1 MSLEWTCHEVLRW
14 HNNLGFRQL
23 LAHFLPKLR
32 IPITQEYY
40 CMSIALLTVPGKDT
54 CPALGIL
61 VSPCHLS
68 IYEDLGDS
76 LGNLHFMK
84 DLLTQKNKCN
94 ICREIFLKRE
104 KKVWQILP
112 LWVSKVGSWRARKLA
127 KSSDSHWLMPNSGKN
142 TTVLIRTRKQSLVV
156 LIQGILKCVFF
167 TVQWI

>member
-94 ICREIFLKRE
+94 ICREIFLKRG
-104 KKVWQILP
+104 KKSLTDITTLSFKSGFMMCKKTGKELWQP
-112 LWVSKVGSWRARKLA
+112 LTYAKFRKKYCSA
-127 KSSDSHWLMPNSGKN
+127 DKD
-142 TTVLIRTRKQSLVV
+142 
-156 LIQGILKCVFF
+156 
-167 TVQWI
+167 